1 MAVNYLPK
9 EITKDM
15 LYKRAL
21 ERFQDWTKFYGDPNI
36 SAQHLYEDMSCSCYC
51 GNPAD
56 DFPEIVV
63 PKKEDVI
70 RYQYEDGTCYFFVDG
85 IEVEVYDLRSMRE
98 SSRFGKA
105 LFSDICGI
113 GISYKDDD
121 AFMQHIIPNTWLYG
135 STSEEFSEG
144 AEVDKSFVDAARE
157 YIKQHEITK
166 EMQNV
171 D

>member
-1 MAVNYLPK
+1 MAVKYLP
-9 EITKDM
+9 EAITKD
-15 LYKRAL
+15 LLFEEAQR
-21 ERFQDWTKFYGDPNI
+21 RFQSWAKMYGDPNVT
-36 SAQHLYEDMSCSCYC
+36 AQYMYEDMSCSCYC
-51 GNPAD
+51 GSPAD
-56 DFPEIVV
+56 DFPEQLGSK
-63 PKKEDVI
+63 PDVI
-70 RYQYEDGTCYFFVDG
+70 KYQYEDGTCYFFVDG

-98 SSRFGKA
+98 STRFGKA
-105 LFSDICGI
+105 LFSDICVI

-157 YIKQHEITK
+157 YIKQHNITK
-166 EMQNV
+166 EMQHV